1 MSVISSG
8 VSSIFSLVGRIA
20 YGDGPGGKGI
30 TRGLTAHFAFMAAKL
45 LDPEGAQHELGRVR
59 QDELKHQAARRI
71 LDPSYNTTNKKMFGA
86 MIGQYDL
93 DLAAKN
99 DDSYGI
105 KIDNVEL
112 EEYIGTNFVGLWQE
126 LNQFPPGNIYLHN
139 QDQEKALATSLA
151 THLLRTHGHKTG
163 SYALSKAADEI
174 IGSTPGAKVNTD
186 QVMEQVLKIKERRQN
201 ALDSLAHKVIVT
213 AFHQNL
219 SYDQMLA
226 HLKEYT
232 FTDAYRTPDGERHK
246 YIDQEFDFTAAEVFN
261 HAIDN
266 AERLMDN
273 TSRMDA
279 TYRNKVVSGM
289 QKFKSDA
296 SPNAAPAAVI

>member
-1 MSVISSG
+1 MSVVSSG
-8 VSSIFSLVGRIA
+8 VSSIFSAIGRIA
-20 YGDGPGGKGI
+20 YGDGLADKGI
-30 TRGLTAHFAFMAAKL
+30 ARGLAAHFAFKAARL
-45 LDPEGAQHELGRVR
+45 LDPDGAQYEIGRMR

-71 LDPSYNTTNKKMFGA
+71 LDPSYNTTNKKMYGA

-93 DLAAKN
+93 DNAAKR
-99 DDSYGI
+99 DESYGI
-105 KIDNVEL
+105 KIDNKEL
-112 EEYIGTNFVGLWQE
+112 EEYIGTNFIGLWQE

-139 QDQEKALATSLA
+139 QNQEKALATSLA
-151 THLLRTHGHKTG
+151 THLLRTHGHKSG

-174 IGSTPGAKVNTD
+174 ISSTPGAKVNTD
-186 QVMEQVLKIKERRQN
+186 QVMEQVAKIKERRQN
-201 ALDSLAHKVIVT
+201 ALDSLAHKVIVS
-213 AFHQNL
+213 AHYQNL

-266 AERLMDN
+266 TERLMDN
-273 TSRMDA
+273 TSGMDA
-279 TYRNKVVSGM
+279 AYRNKVVSGM

-296 SPNAAPAAVI
+296 PPSAAPAAVI